1 MLYSNT
7 EYNVVYVDPS
17 IGTPGDGS
25 TPALAL
31 ADLPQAASS
40 IQENTCYLI
49 RRTDGTACGLPSGT
63 NNALRRLLLMGM
75 PFPSDPLYGF
85 APEEART
92 AWGQDAA
99 LRANIRAASGSQSL
113 VANQLECLLLH
124 RLNMARSGVSSV
136 SAYMLVS
143 YQTSESKGVFTIDK
157 CRFGVDGRDVD
168 SDGYGGGAYTQ
179 SAMDAYVRIGQ
190 ARMLNIRDCVVNRRP
205 AYGYYAIYCN
215 APDILNV
222 SGCRLNLLAC
232 STSELYGSLALSE
245 AQRGQIE
252 ATVSDFGVK
261 YLLDG
266 QDGRY
271 FDCALRVRN
280 FPSLRVSGVTAAMG
294 DLAPGS
300 RPETCSLY
308 GSLLDAGDANDYA
321 IRGISAELPLVRRT
335 ESAVVR
341 VSGCQNNS
349 HAGCEKRLEDIRI
362 SLGGDDAVGDWRSY
376 DEARNFSSSRC
387 LLYVENYYNSERG
400 SGYPKATVL
409 TGLRLSN
416 PRGNSL
422 NASGCRITDTALEG
436 GANLSG
442 CLADITSISTW
453 FPGHAL
459 RLTNYTHA
467 RIGEIT
473 VNKANTDY
481 PYNGDVVVQCNDSNY
496 AGNAYVERCNVPL
509 CPAQLSTAAGDTH
522 VARSCGNAGE
532 TGHYTMLSRNVAA
545 DTWNVHRTGGAAA
558 CLKIR
563 NDACDTGN
571 TMTIGRKPFRGL
583 LLTPSATGRHVLRM
597 HAAFKGFDSLDAL
610 QRRLVVTATVDEG
623 GSPRVYTSS
632 SDGQWRDDTDAE
644 WVNDSDLVQKV
655 LEIPLDISTLSAVD
669 VRIHY
674 GWYSA
679 TGFAYIDPAMEL
691 VAQE

>member
-17 IGTPGDGS
+17 IGTAGDGA
-25 TPALAL
+25 TPATALNALPATADAL
-31 ADLPQAASS
+31 A
-40 IQENTCYLI
+40 ENTCYLI
-49 RRTDGTACGLPSGT
+49 RRTDGSACGLPSGT
-63 NNALRRLLLMGM
+63 NNSLKRLLLMGM
-75 PFPSDPLYGF
+75 PFPSDPMYAF
-85 APEEART
+85 VPAEAKA
-92 AWGQDAA
+92 AWGPDTA
-99 LRANIRAASGSQSL
+99 RYANIRATSGSQSL
-113 VANQLECLLLH
+113 SANQLECLLLH

-136 SAYMLVS
+136 SAYMIVS

-157 CRFGVDGRDVD
+157 CRFGVEGIDVD
-168 SDGYGGGAYTQ
+168 DEHYGGGAYTQ
-179 SAMDAYVRIGQ
+179 NAMDAYVRIGQ
-190 ARMLNIRDCVVNRRP
+190 ARMLNLRDCVVNRRP
-205 AYGYYAIYCN
+205 TSSYYGIYCN

-222 SGCRLNLLAC
+222 TGCRVNLLAC
-232 STSELYGSLALSE
+232 QDSDFYGSLSLSNS
-245 AQRGQIE
+245 QRGQIE
-252 ATVSDFGVK
+252 ATISDLSAR

-266 QDGRY
+266 RDGRY
-271 FDCALRVRN
+271 FDSVLRARY
-280 FPSLRVSGVTAAMG
+280 FPSLRASGISATTG
-294 DLAPGS
+294 DLAPDEH
-300 RPETCSLY
+300 PEGLSLR
-308 GSLLDAGDANDYA
+308 GSLLDFSEANDFSVKGVEA
-321 IRGISAELPLVRRT
+321 SLPHIRRI
-335 ESAVVR
+335 ESPVVR
-341 VSGCQNNS
+341 VGCQLCNS
-349 HAGCEKRLEDIRI
+349 HAGCEKTVEDVRI
-362 SLGGDDAVGDWRSY
+362 SLGGEDSVGSWRNY
-376 DEARNFSSSRC
+376 DETRRFDSYYS
-387 LLYVENYYNSERG
+387 LLYVENYNYDRTSC
-400 SGYPKATVL
+400 YPKAAVAK
-409 TGLRLSN
+409 GLRLSN

-422 NASGCRITDTALEG
+422 FASGCRVTDAVLEG
-436 GANLSG
+436 AACLSG
-442 CLADITSISTW
+442 CLADIDSISTW
-453 FPGHAL
+453 FPGYAL
-459 RLTNYTHA
+459 RLNNYSHA

-473 VNKANTDY
+473 VNTENTEY
-481 PYNGDVVVQCNDSNY
+481 PYNSDVVVQCCDGEYS
-496 AGNAYVERCNVPL
+496 GNAYVGRCNVPL
-509 CPAQLSTAAGDTH
+509 CPVQLSTSAGDTH
-522 VARSCGNAGE
+522 VARACGNAGE

-632 SDGQWRDDTDAE
+632 SDGQWRDDPGAE
-644 WVNDSDLVQKV
+644 WVNDTDLVQKV

>member
-17 IGTPGDGS
+17 IGTAGDGS
-25 TPALAL
+25 SLATALNALPATADALA
-31 ADLPQAASS
+31 
-40 IQENTCYLI
+40 ENTCYLI
-49 RRTDGTACGLPSGT
+49 RRTDGSACGLPSGT
-63 NNALRRLLLMGM
+63 NNSLKRLLLMGM

-85 APEEART
+85 VPDEAKA
-92 AWGQDAA
+92 AWGPDTA
-99 LRANIRAASGSQSL
+99 RYANIRATNGSQSL
-113 VANQLECLLLH
+113 AANQLECLLLH

-136 SAYMLVS
+136 SSYLIAS

-157 CRFGVDGRDVD
+157 CRFGVEGIDVD
-168 SDGYGGGAYTQ
+168 DEHYGGGAYTQ
-179 SAMDAYVRIGQ
+179 NAMDAYVRIGQ

-205 AYGYYAIYCN
+205 TASYYGIYCN

-222 SGCRLNLLAC
+222 TGCRVNLLAC
-232 STSELYGSLALSE
+232 YDSDFYGSLSLSNS
-245 AQRGQIE
+245 QRGQIE
-252 ATVSDFGVK
+252 ATISDLSAR

-266 QDGRY
+266 RDGRN
-271 FDCALRVRN
+271 FDSVLRARY
-280 FPSLRVSGVTAAMG
+280 FPSLRASGISATTG
-294 DLAPGS
+294 DLAPDEH
-300 RPETCSLY
+300 PEGLSLR
-308 GSLLDAGDANDYA
+308 GSLLDFSEANDFSVKGVEA
-321 IRGISAELPLVRRT
+321 SLPHIRRI
-335 ESAVVR
+335 ESPVVR
-341 VSGCQNNS
+341 VGCQLCNN
-349 HAGCEKRLEDIRI
+349 HAGCEKTVEDVRI
-362 SLGGDDAVGDWRSY
+362 SLGGEDSVGSWRNY
-376 DEARNFSSSRC
+376 DEARRFDSYYS
-387 LLYVENYYNSERG
+387 LLYVENYNYDRTSC
-400 SGYPKATVL
+400 YPKAAVAK
-409 TGLRLSN
+409 GLRLSN

-422 NASGCRITDTALEG
+422 FASGCRVTDAVLEG
-436 GANLSG
+436 AACLSG
-442 CLADITSISTW
+442 CLADIDSISTW
-453 FPGHAL
+453 FPGYAL
-459 RLTNYTHA
+459 RLNNYSHA

-473 VNKANTDY
+473 VNTENTEY
-481 PYNGDVVVQCNDSNY
+481 PYNSDVVVQCCDGEYS
-496 AGNAYVERCNVPL
+496 GNAYVGRCNVPL
-509 CPAQLSTAAGDTH
+509 CPVQLSTSAGDTH
-522 VARSCGNAGE
+522 VARACGNAGE

>member
-17 IGTPGDGS
+17 IGTAGDGS
-25 TPALAL
+25 SLATALNALPATADALA
-31 ADLPQAASS
+31 
-40 IQENTCYLI
+40 ENTCYLI
-49 RRTDGTACGLPSGT
+49 RRTDGSACGLPSGT
-63 NNALRRLLLMGM
+63 NNSLKRLLLMGM

-85 APEEART
+85 VPDEAKA
-92 AWGQDAA
+92 AWGPDTS
-99 LRANIRAASGSQSL
+99 RYANIRATNGSQSL
-113 VANQLECLLLH
+113 AANQLECLLLH

-136 SAYMLVS
+136 SSYLIAS

-157 CRFGVDGRDVD
+157 CRFGVEGIDVD
-168 SDGYGGGAYTQ
+168 DEHYGGGAYTQ
-179 SAMDAYVRIGQ
+179 NAMDPYVRIGQ

-205 AYGYYAIYCN
+205 TASYYGIYCN

-222 SGCRLNLLAC
+222 TGCRVNLLAC
-232 STSELYGSLALSE
+232 YDSDFYGSLSLSNS
-245 AQRGQIE
+245 QRGQIE
-252 ATVSDFGVK
+252 ATISDLSAR

-266 QDGRY
+266 RDGRN
-271 FDCALRVRN
+271 FDSVLRARY
-280 FPSLRVSGVTAAMG
+280 FPSLRASGISATTG
-294 DLAPGS
+294 DLAPDEH
-300 RPETCSLY
+300 PEGLSLR
-308 GSLLDAGDANDYA
+308 GSLLDFSEANDFSVKGVEA
-321 IRGISAELPLVRRT
+321 SLPHIRRI
-335 ESAVVR
+335 ESPVVR
-341 VSGCQNNS
+341 VGCQLCNN
-349 HAGCEKRLEDIRI
+349 HAGCEKTVEDVRI
-362 SLGGDDAVGDWRSY
+362 SLGGEDSVGSWRNY
-376 DEARNFSSSRC
+376 DEARRFDSYYS
-387 LLYVENYYNSERG
+387 LLYVENYNYDRTSC
-400 SGYPKATVL
+400 YPKAAVAK
-409 TGLRLSN
+409 GLRLSN

-422 NASGCRITDTALEG
+422 FASGCRVTDAVLEG
-436 GANLSG
+436 AACLSG
-442 CLADITSISTW
+442 CLADIDSISTW
-453 FPGHAL
+453 FPGYAL
-459 RLTNYTHA
+459 RLNNYSHA

-473 VNKANTDY
+473 VNTENTEY
-481 PYNGDVVVQCNDSNY
+481 PYNSDVVVQCCDGEYS
-496 AGNAYVERCNVPL
+496 GNAYVGRCNVPL
-509 CPAQLSTAAGDTH
+509 CPVQLSTSAGDTH
-522 VARSCGNAGE
+522 VARTCGNAGE
-532 TGHYTMLSRNVAA
+532 TGHYTMVSRNVAA
-545 DTWNVHRTGGAAA
+545 DTWNVHRTGGADA

-632 SDGQWRDDTDAE
+632 SDGQWRDDPGAE
-644 WVNDSDLVQKV
+644 WVNDTDLNQKV